1 MYIYTRVYNDMGMRG
16 RLWDYGSVSLSDA
29 DARLDDEDARLR
41 VGGGVVWPGVTLGER
56 DFFIIL

>member
-1 MYIYTRVYNDMGMRG
+1 MGIMV